1 VIEAV
6 PGGTLTGMSYWWCYR
21 RADVV
26 YVHHYKGMAEI
37 EAMASKGI
45 KCRGPYLA
53 ADAQSARV
61 KAHKKLDKRI
71 KAETY
76 TEPKAA

>member
-6 PGGTLTGMSYWWCYR
+6 PGGTLGGMTYWWCYR
-21 RADVV
+21 RADIV

-37 EAMASKGI
+37 EAMASKGV

-53 ADAQSARV
+53 PDAQSARI
-61 KAHKKLDKRI
+61 KAHKKLDRRV

-76 TEPKAA
+76 RPPEAA